1 MFYLLLYHA
10 IRKTF
15 EDFEDVY
22 CYRMNG
28 ADGTKIE
35 TDKKLKRGQVII
47 IKDINDY
54 AIIVE
59 EIWEENGQMIFSHRT
74 AEELVVRARVPGS
87 IRSL

>member
-1 MFYLLLYHA
+1 LLLYHA

-15 EDFEDVY
+15 DDFEDVY
-22 CYRMNG
+22 CYRMNE

-35 TDKKLKRGQVII
+35 TDKELERGQVII
-47 IKDINDY
+47 LKHISDY

-59 EIWEENGQMIFSHRT
+59 EIWEESGQKIFTHRT

-87 IRSL
+87 LRSL